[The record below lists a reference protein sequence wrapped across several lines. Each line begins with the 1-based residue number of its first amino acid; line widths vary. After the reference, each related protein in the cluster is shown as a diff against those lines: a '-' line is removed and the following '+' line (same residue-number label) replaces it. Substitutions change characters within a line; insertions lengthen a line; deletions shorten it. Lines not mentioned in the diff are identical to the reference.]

1 MHIMQY
7 IIRHTRVRTP
17 SFRAHNAVHNEPQRI
32 LQCIFSD
39 LTRSHMHIMQYIM
52 QNPERIMQCIFNDL
66 TRSRVANLTSA
77 FCSVYLTTSPGHE
90 SQTHAGGV

>member
-1 MHIMQY
+1 MHNPAHESPQSELP
-7 IIRHTRVRTP
+7 T
-17 SFRAHNAVHNEPQRI
+17 HNAVHNEPQRI

-77 FCSVYLTTSPGHE
+77 FCRVYLTTSPGHE